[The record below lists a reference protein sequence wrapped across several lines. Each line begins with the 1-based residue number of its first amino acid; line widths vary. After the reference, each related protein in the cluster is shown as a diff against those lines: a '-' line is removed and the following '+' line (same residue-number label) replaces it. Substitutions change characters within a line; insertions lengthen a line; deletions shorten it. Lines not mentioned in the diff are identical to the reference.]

1 MSAVAIVDARVLTMD
16 DERRDLERAT
26 VLVEDGEI
34 VAVGSNVEIPVG
46 SRVIEAAGR
55 AVIPGLVNAH
65 THVPQILLRGGYSH
79 DRPLYEWLYNVLYP
93 GLSVYENDDIRCA
106 TLLFAT
112 EALMNGVTT
121 IVDNEDA
128 GTRSMV
134 STAASTVEALVES
147 GIRAVYARMFA
158 DQPAP
163 GFEDYLGAV
172 RAKAPD
178 VPDSDIFVDTDRV
191 LADLDEIVRRY
202 DRAGE
207 GRIRVWPSP
216 AIPGI
221 VSRRALQR
229 SRQIARERG
238 TMWTMHVA
246 EDERERVQH
255 MMGAVEY
262 LDSVGAL
269 NERLLA
275 AHCIDVSDRE
285 IRLLA
290 ESGTRV
296 STQPASN
303 AFLGAGVAPVPRML
317 RAGIPMG
324 IGTDDAN
331 CSDAVDLFG
340 SMKLLALLH
349 RAVSRDPGAISPQRV
364 VEMATIEGARVLG
377 MDDLIGSIEVGKRAD
392 LVILDLE
399 EPRMTPAA
407 DLYAALVFLQ
417 PTVAVRTVI
426 VDGRVVVERGVP
438 TFLGADGD
446 LAALVREASERSRG
460 IADRARLQ
468 VGR

>member
-46 SRVIEAAGR
+46 SRVIEAAGH

-191 LADLDEIVRRY
+191 LADLDGALVGGGVTPSGTINADPKFVGGDPY
-202 DRAGE
+202 DYHLQAT
-207 GRIRVWPSP
+207 SP
-216 AIPGI
+216 AKDAGPPEARYFDHDGTRNDLGMFGGHSYLVNGKTTNKPIVLGLQAAPIAVPVGGI
-221 VSRRALQR
+221 ITIQS
-229 SRQIARERG
+229 
-238 TMWTMHVA
+238 T
-246 EDERERVQH
+246 
-255 MMGAVEY
+255 GAV
-262 LDSVGAL
+262 
-269 NERLLA
+269 
-275 AHCIDVSDRE
+275 
-285 IRLLA
+285 
-290 ESGTRV
+290 
-296 STQPASN
+296 P
-303 AFLGAGVAPVPRML
+303 
-317 RAGIPMG
+317 
-324 IGTDDAN
+324 
-331 CSDAVDLFG
+331 
-340 SMKLLALLH
+340 K
-349 RAVSRDPGAISPQRV
+349 
-364 VEMATIEGARVLG
+364 
-377 MDDLIGSIEVGKRAD
+377 
-392 LVILDLE
+392 
-399 EPRMTPAA
+399 
-407 DLYAALVFLQ
+407 
-417 PTVAVRTVI
+417 
-426 VDGRVVVERGVP
+426 
-438 TFLGADGD
+438 
-446 LAALVREASERSRG
+446 
-460 IADRARLQ
+460 
-468 VGR
+468 